1 MAEENDTNDAGIT
14 AEVRLSG
21 MQKTAILF
29 LALDKDHS
37 KKLLENMDEM
47 EIRDLTQAMTSLGSI
62 DSDTVEKVLLEFT
75 GSLTGTRLP
84 PK

>member
-1 MAEENDTNDAGIT
+1 MAEENDTNDVGIT

-37 KKLLENMDEM
+37 VKLLEMTSEM
-47 EIRDLTQAMTSLGSI
+47 E
-62 DSDTVEKVLLEFT
+62 K
-75 GSLTGTRLP
+75 
-84 PK
+84 